1 MSRTLIVLF
10 SVLLTFLFLVVNSAH
25 ANIDLKQFD
34 TPQQEN
40 DYRDLIAELRC
51 LVCQNQNLADSNA
64 ELAVDLRRQTYE
76 MVSSGSSKQDV
87 IDYMVTRYGEFVL
100 YRPPFN
106 LSTIFLWVGPFIF
119 LGASILILIKIIKA
133 RKKEPPVKLDKSEQ
147 EKVQALL
154 DD

>member
-1 MSRTLIVLF
+1 MNRTLVVLF
-10 SVLLTFLFLVVNSAH
+10 SVFLTFLLVIANNTY

-119 LGASILILIKIIKA
+119 LGASILILLKIISA
-133 RKKEPPVKLDKSEQ
+133 RKKEPPVELDKSEQ